1 MLSTLLNPLPYHIL
15 AYGTFLGSQLYQ
27 SFVNTKICYR
37 SLSPQSFN
45 NLNKRLFPVYFRCQL
60 GLAILTFVT
69 RPSKAWLQLPAA
81 NDVGNLLL
89 ALATIMAGLNW
100 YVYGPRTSEAMVEK
114 ARVIQEAQDEK
125 DGNHVGLDSNKSTEE
140 KKTLVTK
147 VKKIFSRNHAMS
159 IHINLI
165 AVIATVGYGFVLGG
179 RLQLQ

>member
-27 SFVNTKICYR
+27 SFINTKICYR

-60 GLAILTFVT
+60 GLAILTFIT
-69 RPSKAWLQLPAA
+69 KPSKMWLQLPTLKDA
-81 NDVGNLLL
+81 GSLLL
-89 ALATIMAGLNW
+89 GLATVMAGLNW
-100 YVYGPRTSEAMVEK
+100 YVYGPRTSEAMIERAKMVK
-114 ARVIQEAQDEK
+114 EAQDEE
-125 DGNHVGLDSNKSTEE
+125 DGNSVNIESGRSTEE
-140 KKTLVTK
+140 TQALVAK
-147 VKKIFSRNHAMS
+147 VKKTFSRNHAMS

-165 AVIATVGYGFVLGG
+165 AVIATVAYGFVLGG